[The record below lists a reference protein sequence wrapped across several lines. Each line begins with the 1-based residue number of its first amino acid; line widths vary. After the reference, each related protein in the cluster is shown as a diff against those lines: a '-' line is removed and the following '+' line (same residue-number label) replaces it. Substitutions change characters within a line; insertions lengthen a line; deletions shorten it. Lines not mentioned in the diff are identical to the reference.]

1 MTDLGVTSPTTNIG
15 LRCEVIRDF
24 QKLQELEI
32 YWDRFW
38 KSDPNAEIFQHF
50 AWNRAWWRAYG
61 DNVELRC
68 VVVWR
73 DGTPIGFL
81 PMVKKDSGLCCMGS
95 PDADYFDLVC
105 EDAEASVVFAAAIG
119 ELLKSDDWKECAF
132 EHLSCESRIVAAQ
145 RYLPQEFRRHLRLAP
160 ARHSATILLN
170 QPALLKGLAE
180 KKHLRRHE
188 TKLSKTGPLDF
199 RVVEDEQ
206 EILNYLSGFFRDQI
220 RRRAL
225 LGETSNCLRSDF
237 ASLLEGLVREI
248 TPLGQLRFFVLE
260 QAGRPVAYHFG
271 FLTNGKFL
279 MYQQTFDVDA
289 WDSSPG
295 EVLLRHLFL
304 YGDKNVSREFDFSV
318 GYEFFKNRFANH
330 HKENFVLYLA
340 PQGLAGRVKSLFRS
354 AEARFAPAI
363 LKAKNF
369 SRTTPSVLRVIRVA
383 RQWKAH
389 LRPNQ
394 TGKSWREQSPSELFN
409 RIRREPS
416 PIVDDTVRI
425 LAARLSDL
433 ADLSVEAPLFHV
445 PGRLTTY
452 RQRLA
457 KGDVPYIVKHKNQP
471 TFIAWTSTAN
481 DASSPARSIKLGSIW
496 IYECLVREDSEDVTA
511 FEALQALLAE
521 PAEMEVTA

>member
-1 MTDLGVTSPTTNIG
+1 MTFPVDNAALH
-15 LRCEVIRDF
+15 CEVIGDF
-24 QKLQELEI
+24 QRLQELEI

-38 KSDPNAEIFQHF
+38 KADANAEVFQHF

-61 DNVELRC
+61 DKLELRC

-73 DGTPIGFL
+73 DETPIGFL
-81 PMVKKDSGLCCMGS
+81 PMVKKASGLSCMGS
-95 PDADYFDLVC
+95 PDADYFDLIC
-105 EDAEASVVFAAAIG
+105 ERADASTVFAAAIA
-119 ELLKSDDWKECAF
+119 ELLKSSDWKECIF
-132 EHLSCESRIVAAQ
+132 EHLSCDSRIVAAQ
-145 RYLPQEFRRHLRLAP
+145 GVLPRNLCRHVRLTS

-188 TKLSKTGPLDF
+188 TKLAKSGPLNF
-199 RVVEDEQ
+199 RVIENEP
-206 EILNYLSGFFRDQI
+206 EILNHLSGFFRDQI

-237 ASLLEGLVREI
+237 AALLEGLVREI
-248 TPLGQLRFFVLE
+248 APLGQLRFCVLE
-260 QAGRPVAYHFG
+260 QGGRPVAYHFG

-295 EVLLRHLFL
+295 EVLLRYLFL
-304 YGDKNVSREFDFSV
+304 FADKNVSREFDFSV

-340 PQGLAGRVKSLFRS
+340 PLGLAGRVKSMARS
-354 AEARFAPAI
+354 AESRFAPAL
-363 LKAKNF
+363 LKMKNF
-369 SRTTPSVLRVIRVA
+369 SRTTPSVLRVIKVA
-383 RQWKAH
+383 RQWKAG
-389 LRPNQ
+389 LRPSE
-394 TGKSWREQSPSELFN
+394 TGKGWREQSPSGLHD
-409 RIRREPS
+409 RIRPKPS
-416 PIVDDTVRI
+416 PIVGDTTKI

-433 ADLSVEAPLFHV
+433 ADVSVEAPLFHV

-457 KGDVPYIVKHKNQP
+457 KGDVPYIVKLDNQP
-471 TFIAWTSTAN
+471 TLIAWTSAENN
-481 DASSPARSIKLGSIW
+481 DSATTRSIKLGARW
-496 IYECLVREDSEDVTA
+496 IYECLGRGDADDVTA
-511 FEALQALLAE
+511 AFEGLQSLLAE